1 MVTPTVEQR
10 QTGAEN
16 VLWDLSVFYAGLNDP
31 QIEADMARTHAL
43 ADAFAAE
50 YRGRV
55 AALDAEEMRDAIE
68 KQEAIEDSRYRLYS
82 FASLN
87 YATDTANPKV
97 GALFQKVQEFASS
110 VGQKTVFFELE
121 WNNLDDDAAKRIYES
136 PVLEK
141 FRFQLESGRRFKP
154 HQLSEIEEQLM
165 MEKSVT
171 GRSAWVRFFTQLT
184 SAIRIDWDGQ
194 TLNMQQTLTKLYN
207 EDRAVRQKASELIT
221 AALKARAMELSYVF
235 NVLAADK
242 ASDDKRR
249 GYESWI
255 ASRNLDNLAPSSVVD
270 ALVNTVT
277 ANYELVARHYRLKRA
292 LLGLDTLTEYD
303 RYAPIPAKDSE
314 TFYTWEEAKAI
325 VLKAF
330 RAFDARVADVA
341 EKFFNEH
348 WIHAAIL
355 PNKRGGAFASP
366 TVPSAHPFVFVNY
379 EGTADNV
386 KTLAHELGHGLHMYL
401 SGEAHGFQGLYTPLT
416 TAEMASTFAE
426 MLVFEDLMA
435 AEPDAKVRLS
445 MLANK
450 IEDSFATIF
459 RQTAMNRFE
468 DAMHTAR
475 RTEGELTPD
484 RLGELWMHT
493 QQAMFG
499 DSVTLGE
506 NYKVWW
512 SYIPHFL
519 QTPGYVYAYAFGELL
534 VLALFNL
541 YKERGA
547 DFVPQYIAVLEAGG
561 SDYPDAI
568 LSKVGVDLNDPNLWE
583 SGIAALRAL
592 VEEEERLAREVYPE
606 KF

>member
-1 MVTPTVEQR
+1 MVTPTAEQR
-10 QTGAEN
+10 HTGAEQ
-16 VLWDLSVFYAGLNDP
+16 VLWDLSVFYADMDDP
-31 QIEADMARTHAL
+31 RIEADMAQAHTL

-68 KQEAIEDSRYRLYS
+68 KQETIEDLRYRVYS

-87 YATDTANPKV
+87 YATDTANPKI
-97 GALFQKVQEFASS
+97 GALFQKVQEFIAA
-110 VGQKTVFFELE
+110 VGQKIVFFELE
-121 WNNLDDDAAKRIYES
+121 WNNLDDAAARHIYES
-136 PVLEK
+136 PLLEK

-154 HQLSEIEEQLM
+154 YQLSEIEEQLI

-171 GRSAWVRFFTQLT
+171 GRSAWVRFFTQVT

-221 AALKARAMELSYVF
+221 AALKARSMELTYVF

-242 ASDDKRR
+242 ASEDKRR

-314 TFYTWEEAKAI
+314 TFYTWDEAKAI

-330 RAFDARVADVA
+330 GAFDARVAQVA
-341 EKFFNEH
+341 EKFFSEN

-379 EGTADNV
+379 QGTADNV

-435 AEPDAKVRLS
+435 AEPDPKVRLS

-484 RLGELWMHT
+484 RLGELWMNT

-499 DSVTLGE
+499 DSVRLGE
-506 NYKVWW
+506 NYKAWW

-541 YKERGA
+541 YKARGA
-547 DFVPQYIAVLEAGG
+547 DFIPQYVAVLEAGG

-568 LSKVGVDLNDPNLWE
+568 LSKVGVDLNDPNFW
-583 SGIAALRAL
+583 SHGIDALRAL
-592 VEEEERLAREVYPE
+592 IDEEERLAREVYGD

>member
-1 MVTPTVEQR
+1 MVTPTAEER
-10 QTGAEN
+10 QTGAES
-16 VLWDLSVFYAGLNDP
+16 VVWDLSVFYNDIDDP
-31 QIEADMARTHAL
+31 RLESDMAQAQQM

-50 YRGRV
+50 YKGRV
-55 AALDAEEMRDAIE
+55 ASLDAEEMRDAIE
-68 KQEAIEDSRYRLYS
+68 KQEAIEDLRYRLYS
-82 FASLN
+82 YASLL
-87 YATDTANPKV
+87 YSTDTADPKI
-97 GALFQKVQEFASS
+97 GALYQKMQEFASA
-110 VGQKTVFFELE
+110 VGQKIVFFELE
-121 WNNLDDDAAKRIYES
+121 WNKLDDAAARRILES

-141 FRFQLESGRRFKP
+141 YSFQLESGRRYKP
-154 HQLSEIEEQLM
+154 YQLSEAEEQII

-171 GRSAWVRFFTQLT
+171 GRSAWVRFFTQIT

-194 TLNMQQTLTKLYN
+194 SVNLQQALVKLYN

-221 AALKARAMELSYVF
+221 QALKDRAMELTYVF

-242 ASDDKRR
+242 ASEDKRR

-255 ASRNLDNLAPSSVVD
+255 ASRNLDNLAPESVVN
-270 ALVNTVT
+270 ALVETVT
-277 ANYELVARHYRLKRA
+277 GSYELVERHYQLKRA
-292 LLGLDTLTEYD
+292 LLGYDTLTEYD
-303 RYAPIPAKDSE
+303 RYAPIPAKESE
-314 TFYTWEEAKAI
+314 TFYTWDEAKDV

-330 RAFDARVADVA
+330 NTFDPRVAEVA
-341 EKFFNEH
+341 AKFFDEN
-348 WIHAAIL
+348 WIHAPAL

-366 TVPSAHPFVFVNY
+366 TVPSAHPFVFVNFQ
-379 EGTADNV
+379 GTADNV

-401 SGEAHGFQGLYTPLT
+401 SGQKHGFQGLYTPLT

-426 MLVFEDLMA
+426 MLVFEDLMN
-435 AEPDAKVRLS
+435 AEPDPKVRLS

-468 DAMHTAR
+468 NAMHTAR
-475 RTEGELTPD
+475 RQEGELTTE
-484 RLGELWMHT
+484 RLSELWIQT

-499 DSVTLGE
+499 DSVQLGD
-506 NYKVWW
+506 NYKMWW

-519 QTPGYVYAYAFGELL
+519 HTPGYVYAYAFGELL

-547 DFVPQYIAVLEAGG
+547 SFIPQYIDVLEAGG
-561 SDYPDAI
+561 SDYPDRI
-568 LSKVGVDLNDPNLWE
+568 LSAVGVDLNAPDFWNH
-583 SGIAALRAL
+583 GIDALRRL
-592 VEEEERLAREVYPE
+592 IDEEERLAREVYPD

>member
-1 MVTPTVEQR
+1 MVTPTAEQR

-16 VLWDLSVFYAGLNDP
+16 VLWDLSVFYADIDDP
-31 QIEADMARTHAL
+31 QLEADMARTHAL

-68 KQEAIEDSRYRLYS
+68 KQEAIEDLRYRVYS
-82 FASLN
+82 FASLH
-87 YATDTANPKV
+87 YTTDTANPKV
-97 GALFQKVQEFASS
+97 GALFQKVQEFVSA
-110 VGQKTVFFELE
+110 VGQKIVFFELE
-121 WNNLDDDAAKRIYES
+121 WNNLDDAAAKRIYES
-136 PVLEK
+136 PLLEK

-154 HQLSEIEEQLM
+154 YQLSEVEEQLI

-171 GRSAWVRFFTQLT
+171 GRSAWVRFFTQVT

-194 TLNMQQTLTKLYN
+194 MLNMQQTLTKLYN

-221 AALKARAMELSYVF
+221 AALKARSMELTYVF

-242 ASDDKRR
+242 ASEDKRR

-255 ASRNLDNLAPSSVVD
+255 ASRNLDNLAPEGVVN

-292 LLGLDTLTEYD
+292 LLGVDTLTEYD

-314 TFYTWEEAKAI
+314 TFYTWDEAKAI

-330 RAFDARVADVA
+330 GAFDARVAQVA
-341 EKFFNEH
+341 EKFFNEN

-379 EGTADNV
+379 QGTPDNV

-435 AEPDAKVRLS
+435 AEPDPKVRLS

-484 RLGELWMHT
+484 RLGELWMST

-499 DSVTLGE
+499 DSVALGE
-506 NYKVWW
+506 NYKAWW

-547 DFVPQYIAVLEAGG
+547 DFIPQYIAVLEAGG

-568 LSKVGVDLNDPNLWE
+568 LSKVGVDLNDPNFW
-583 SGIAALRAL
+583 SHGIDALRVL
-592 VEEEERLAREVYPE
+592 VEEEERLAREVYAD